1 MDEFSAV
8 REDGEHATGKQTD
21 KNDQSTLLKGHS
33 PFLVDSTRNRLVW
46 KALYFAL
53 LLLILTVIPTVAY
66 YISYPQIEQN
76 PDTISYLLVV
86 ERSQVCPDLLVNPVR
101 LPGYPLFIR
110 LVYMLEGRGNLAAVS
125 DLQAVLFILITLE
138 IYLIALLVFRRIWLA
153 FLVGLLVGTNL
164 ILVSYIKP
172 IMSEGLA
179 AFLLTTL
186 TLIVVCF
193 VLTPQVWKVWLIT
206 LFLLLLTFTRPEWV
220 YLPSPLLAYLLLV
233 VIRRRG
239 RRQLVQY
246 GIHAVLSLMLIY
258 LCVGAYI
265 ERNGIQ
271 NDYQTLTS
279 VVNFNLMGKVLQYG
293 MENEVSPKEK
303 PISRVLDKCIAHIGR
318 DPYHVLPCVPALSG
332 PYDAPAGEFAKSII
346 LNHPAEFLFKSWPL
360 FFSSLTDYFDVPYH
374 QGIPPGPFY
383 TPLSWLKT
391 FHQVL
396 YLLNAYFPTCVLVW
410 LFLLCRRQT
419 ASWQEGLA
427 MGAITLLLVYGVIVT
442 TLGGYRADYY
452 MQFHMV
458 FYPLL
463 ILAIWGSFLRVLIY
477 LFSTNRSQVQRETT
491 S

>member
-1 MDEFSAV
+1 MDEISTV
-8 REDGEHATGKQTD
+8 REDVEHTTDKQTS
-21 KNDQSTLLKGHS
+21 KNDQSTLLKEHS
-33 PFLVDSTRNRLVW
+33 PFLVQPTRNRLVW
-46 KALYFAL
+46 KALYFTL
-53 LLLILTVIPTVAY
+53 PLLILTVIPTVAY
-66 YISYPQIEQN
+66 YINYPWIERS

-86 ERSQVCPDLLVNPVR
+86 ERSQVRPDLLVNPVR
-101 LPGYPLFIR
+101 VPGYPLFIR
-110 LVYMLEGRGNLAAVS
+110 FVYMLEGRGNLAAVS
-125 DLQAVLFILITLE
+125 DLQAVLFILMELE
-138 IYLIALLVFRRIWLA
+138 IYLIALLVFRRVWLA

-186 TLIVVCF
+186 ALTVVCF
-193 VLTPQVWKVWLIT
+193 VLTPRVWKVWPIT
-206 LFLLLLTFTRPEWV
+206 LLLLLLTFTRPEWV

-246 GIHAVLSLMLIY
+246 GIHAVLSLVLIY

-271 NDYQTLTS
+271 NHYQTFTS

-293 MENEVSPKEK
+293 MENEVPLKEK
-303 PISRVLDKCIAHIGR
+303 PISRVLDKCIARIGSR
-318 DPYHVLPCVPALSG
+318 SPYQVLRCVPALSA
-332 PYDAPAGEFAKSII
+332 PYGGFAGEFAKSII
-346 LNHPAEFLFKSWPL
+346 LNHPAEFFFKSWPL

-374 QGIPPGPFY
+374 QGTHPGPFY

-391 FHQVL
+391 FHQAL

-427 MGAITLLLVYGVIVT
+427 MGAITLLLVYGIIIT
-442 TLGGYRADYY
+442 TLGGYTAYDY
-452 MQFHMV
+452 MRFHIV

-463 ILAIWGSFLRVLIY
+463 IFAIWGSFLRVLIY
-477 LFSTNRSQVQRETT
+477 PSPSQKTPVL
-491 S
+491 

>member
-1 MDEFSAV
+1 M
-8 REDGEHATGKQTD
+8 
-21 KNDQSTLLKGHS
+21 
-33 PFLVDSTRNRLVW
+33 W

-86 ERSQVCPDLLVNPVR
+86 ERSQVRPDLLVNPVR

-293 MENEVSPKEK
+293 MENEVSPKRSLLAGYL
-303 PISRVLDKCIAHIGR
+303 ISV
-318 DPYHVLPCVPALSG
+318 
-332 PYDAPAGEFAKSII
+332 
-346 LNHPAEFLFKSWPL
+346 
-360 FFSSLTDYFDVPYH
+360 
-374 QGIPPGPFY
+374 
-383 TPLSWLKT
+383 
-391 FHQVL
+391 
-396 YLLNAYFPTCVLVW
+396 
-410 LFLLCRRQT
+410 
-419 ASWQEGLA
+419 
-427 MGAITLLLVYGVIVT
+427 
-442 TLGGYRADYY
+442 
-452 MQFHMV
+452 
-458 FYPLL
+458 
-463 ILAIWGSFLRVLIY
+463 
-477 LFSTNRSQVQRETT
+477 
-491 S
+491 